1 MPLPVHSIIRHVIP
15 WSFVAGLL
23 LASGCGKPAS
33 VEDCERI
40 VARITELELEAAE
53 ISDPEVVRAQVDS
66 TKSAFGEA
74 ARAECVGRRI
84 SSGSLACVDQATS
97 ARQIVE
103 ECFD

>member
-1 MPLPVHSIIRHVIP
+1 MPLPAHSNIRQLIP
-15 WSFVAGLL
+15 WSFLVGVLA
-23 LASGCGKPAS
+23 ASGCGKPAS
-33 VEDCERI
+33 AEDCERI

-53 ISDPEVVRAQVDS
+53 ISDPEVVRAQIDS

-74 ARAECVGRRI
+74 ARAECIGRRI